1 LKSRMELVLAS
12 AFTVAFVWAEFV
24 GRDRPGALQSLR
36 SPMVNIWTW
45 WADTNGL
52 KMKIL
57 EVKVE
62 MVNVKMKIVNMVARW
77 GGSVVD
83 ASVSIFFFCL
93 FAYFFSTL
101 NSLRVFSRAF
111 TLSTLAVIFAFAVFN
126 VVFSFSLFFTSVSL
140 FSLWM
145 SVFGL
150 FLLYRLSLSL
160 CWS

>member
-1 LKSRMELVLAS
+1 
-12 AFTVAFVWAEFV
+12 
-24 GRDRPGALQSLR
+24 
-36 SPMVNIWTW
+36 
-45 WADTNGL
+45 
-52 KMKIL
+52 MKIL

-83 ASVSIFFFCL
+83 ASVSIFFCL

-111 TLSTLAVIFAFAVFN
+111 TSSTLAVIFAFAVFN

-140 FSLWM
+140 FSL
-145 SVFGL
+145 
-150 FLLYRLSLSL
+150 
-160 CWS
+160 